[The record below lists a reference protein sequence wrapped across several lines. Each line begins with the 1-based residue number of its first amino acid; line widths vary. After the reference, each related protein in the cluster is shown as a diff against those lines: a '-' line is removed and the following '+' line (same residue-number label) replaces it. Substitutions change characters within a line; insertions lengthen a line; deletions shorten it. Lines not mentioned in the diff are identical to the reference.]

1 MSKNILKAPSLE
13 ALKLSWIVEVS
24 KTFTKNVE
32 KYLKE
37 RYLESLK
44 LPRIVESLTALL
56 HVLIIILVLFL
67 ILMRIVVLLILIVVL
82 MIIVKAS
89 EEGGPAALAEGPVA
103 LGYEL
108 LLLLLLNIS
117 AVTAVSAVQ

>member
-1 MSKNILKAPSLE
+1 MTEP
-13 ALKLSWIVEVS
+13 
-24 KTFTKNVE
+24 
-32 KYLKE
+32 
-37 RYLESLK
+37 YLESLK

-67 ILMRIVVLLILIVVL
+67 ILMRVVVLLVLIVVL
-82 MIIVKAS
+82 VIIVKAS
-89 EEGGPAALAEGPVA
+89 EEGGPAALAEWSVA

-117 AVTAVSAVQ
+117 AVT